1 MGCFQ
6 FSHRKGYET
15 LHSLLWPLFPYPQNE
30 SIRLENYQ
38 VFLGSNIS
46 LPLCIKKIAV
56 FLPPFEL
63 LFFFHQLDF
72 IFFFLIFIYLFIII
86 IFNL

>member
-15 LHSLLWPLFPYPQNE
+15 LQSLLWLLFPYPQNE

-46 LPLCIKKIAV
+46 SPLCIKKIAV
-56 FLPPFEL
+56 LLPPLEL
-63 LFFFHQLDF
+63 LFKVMHVYDACKRIPGPFP
-72 IFFFLIFIYLFIII
+72 
-86 IFNL
+86 

>member
-15 LHSLLWPLFPYPQNE
+15 LQSLLWPLFPYPQNE

-46 LPLCIKKIAV
+46 SPLCIKKIAV

-63 LFFFHQLDF
+63 LFKVMHVYDACKRILGPFP
-72 IFFFLIFIYLFIII
+72 
-86 IFNL
+86 

>member
-1 MGCFQ
+1 MGCFP

-15 LHSLLWPLFPYPQNE
+15 LQSLLWPLFPYPQNQ

-46 LPLCIKKIAV
+46 SPLCIKKIAV
-56 FLPPFEL
+56 FLPL
-63 LFFFHQLDF
+63 LSY
-72 IFFFLIFIYLFIII
+72 FLK
-86 IFNL
+86 